1 LQKNNVFKLAII
13 FLLTLVVS
21 TATVIPAANVRA
33 NANAN
38 EQQENISKV
47 VYNDTINQATVN
59 YFTDNNGQNFYN
71 DLTNSLA
78 AEGKYPESL
87 ELRWFDSAAVKV
99 GVKAM
104 ILAMK
109 RIGKKVWDA
118 AIKRVVEHIPTK
130 ETTKKALFK
139 FLQFKSLMTA
149 LDIAT
154 GINGKIEDILT
165 SILYK
170 GVHIPKFIAGIIAR
184 AVVDI
189 AL

>member
-1 LQKNNVFKLAII
+1 MQKNNVFKLAII

-139 FLQFKSLMTA
+139 FLQFKS
-149 LDIAT
+149 
-154 GINGKIEDILT
+154 
-165 SILYK
+165 
-170 GVHIPKFIAGIIAR
+170 
-184 AVVDI
+184 
-189 AL
+189 